1 MMDAY
6 HDIYMEAK
14 KWKTTLN
21 PNGIPIFP
29 TFIWN
34 IVQAAEKGGQPQFG
48 YQLIRTVA
56 AKAPVDWV
64 GLSIY
69 PNSEFNFGNI
79 LLKPAQLDARL
90 IEDARLV
97 FNDLRPITISETGW
111 QVCST
116 NGCFEND

>member
-1 MMDAY
+1 MY
-6 HDIYMEAK
+6 ILQK
-14 KWKTTLN
+14 LN
-21 PNGIPIFP
+21 RFVIPRTELTYP
-29 TFIWN
+29 SH
-34 IVQAAEKGGQPQFG
+34 
-48 YQLIRTVA
+48 QLKMHQNA